1 MALLNQLLSEKDLAR
16 MTNDQREFLVER
28 IDNMLH
34 EPEIKNLIAARL
46 QQSVKLVVPDARL
59 LESK

>member
-1 MALLNQLLSEKDLAR
+1 MALLNQLLSEQDLAK

-34 EPEIKNLIAARL
+34 EKDIAKMIASRL
-46 QQSVKLVVPDARL
+46 QHAVSLVSPHAKVLEVK
-59 LESK
+59 